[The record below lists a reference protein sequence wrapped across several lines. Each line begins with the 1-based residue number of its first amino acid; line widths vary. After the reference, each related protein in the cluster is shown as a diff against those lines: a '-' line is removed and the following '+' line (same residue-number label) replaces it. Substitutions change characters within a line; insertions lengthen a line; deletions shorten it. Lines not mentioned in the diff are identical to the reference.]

1 VTDASALGTITEDVD
16 FAWGEA
22 SSLRQELLRG
32 AMELEQQAKQRS
44 ILAAD
49 AKEDWRGR
57 YVSVFERQH
66 MRCTIDDGFSIASAL
81 RDCAEMLHELAQL
94 AREENKRRALARAWK
109 AEHDEWERTHDGG
122 PLGLGDLFTGD
133 DEPKMPDL
141 PEIIPH
147 PLVAD
152 APSCGSRE

>member
-1 VTDASALGTITEDVD
+1 MTDASALGTIDEDVE

-22 SSLRQELLRG
+22 SALRQEMLR
-32 AMELEQQAKQRS
+32 AATELEHQAKARS
-44 ILAAD
+44 TLAAD
-49 AKEDWRGR
+49 AKEDWHGR

-66 MRCTIDDGFSIASAL
+66 MRCTVDDGFAIASEL
-81 RDCAEMLHELAQL
+81 RNCAKMLHQLAQL

-109 AEHDEWERTHDGG
+109 DDHEHWERTHDGG
-122 PLGLGDLFTGD
+122 PLGLGDLLTGD

-147 PLVAD
+147 PLVASS
-152 APSCGSRE
+152 PPVGSRE